1 MRSKIFISGAGL
13 INKLKAYSFQIID
26 YIYAFLW
33 IKFLFSVC
41 FLLWKGPEIT
51 GLLIKIYFKMPQ
63 RGTKSAAMTREKM
76 FNALNDEDGPDTEV
90 EFFLRIYK
98 PLLGIIAG
106 K

>member
-1 MRSKIFISGAGL
+1 
-13 INKLKAYSFQIID
+13 
-26 YIYAFLW
+26 
-33 IKFLFSVC
+33 
-41 FLLWKGPEIT
+41 
-51 GLLIKIYFKMPQ
+51 MPQ